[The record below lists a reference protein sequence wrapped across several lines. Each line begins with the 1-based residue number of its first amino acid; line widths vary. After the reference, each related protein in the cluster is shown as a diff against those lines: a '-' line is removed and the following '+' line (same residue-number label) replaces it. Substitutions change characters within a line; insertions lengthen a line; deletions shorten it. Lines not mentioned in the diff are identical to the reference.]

1 MPIPTAP
8 APRRVWLARLYA
20 TYLGARNL
28 LLLGTTA
35 SLFVVLTAL
44 IGGRLE
50 ASTSRVLLGLAG
62 ALVIPLGLR
71 FELRRRVARRL
82 GHRPRLGG
90 PWFVLACQLVI
101 LAGLCLG
108 FSEGVGRALRR
119 RGDWFLGEVD
129 GYLPRRYRRLL
140 GVAGSWLE
148 RFDLPP
154 ELAPVLAEG
163 ARLEGGASVPVPGG
177 TIPPEPPALAAWF
190 HPLAGQRTAPP
201 NAACRFGAPRPGP
214 RPLEC
219 ELGHCGVDL
228 VQPIGSPVHAIHDGE
243 VLKVVRDEAAGGIA
257 GRFVMLVHRGG
268 EVQSSYIHLQE
279 VRTDLRAGQKV
290 RGGEVIGTLGRTGI
304 QRSGHHLHFA
314 LAIRQAGRLRYVDP
328 ERLLERWPLPSPEP
342 RLVASEARYR
352 GTRSVGL

>member
-1 MPIPTAP
+1 MPTPTP
-8 APRRVWLARLYA
+8 PRRVWLARLYA
-20 TYLGARNL
+20 TYLTARNL

-35 SLFVVLTAL
+35 ALFVVLTAL
-44 IGGRLE
+44 VGGCVE
-50 ASTSRVLLGLAG
+50 AGTSRVLLGLAG
-62 ALVIPLGLR
+62 ALLLPLGLR
-71 FELRRRVARRL
+71 FGLRRRVARRL

-90 PWFVLACQLVI
+90 PWFLLACQVLV

-140 GVAGSWLE
+140 AVAGSWLE

-154 ELAPVLAEG
+154 ELAPALAEL
-163 ARLEGGASVPVPGG
+163 ARPEGGAPAPVPGG
-177 TIPPEPPALAAWF
+177 TIPPEPPVLAAWV

-214 RPLEC
+214 RPPEC

-228 VQPIGSPVHAIHDGE
+228 VQPQGSPVHAIHDGE

-268 EVQSSYIHLQE
+268 EVQSSYIHLEE
-279 VRTDLRAGQKV
+279 VRTDLRVGQKV

-304 QRSGHHLHFA
+304 KRSGHHLHFA
-314 LAIRQAGRLRYVDP
+314 LAIRQHGRLRYVDP
-328 ERLLERWPLPSPEP
+328 ERLLERWPLPTIQP

-352 GTRSVGL
+352 APNNVGL